1 VARSK
6 LDRVKDLPW
15 LMMLQA
21 GVIVGRR
28 WSALSE
34 KERAQLT
41 SILRE
46 SRGRRGNLSVKQR
59 YELRRLARKL
69 DLKGAGRELMLIR
82 AARRRLK
89 LR

>member
-1 VARSK
+1 MARSK

-21 GVIVGRR
+21 GVVVGRR

-34 KERAQLT
+34 RERAQLT
-41 SILRE
+41 RILRD

>member
-1 VARSK
+1 MARSK

-41 SILRE
+41 RILRD
-46 SRGRRGNLSVKQR
+46 SRGRKGNLSVKQR
-59 YELRRLARKL
+59 YELRRLAHKL

>member
-6 LDRVKDLPW
+6 LDQVKDLPW

-21 GVIVGRR
+21 GVVVARR

-34 KERAQLT
+34 KERAQLR
-41 SILRE
+41 SILRD
-46 SRGRRGNLSVKQR
+46 SRGRKGNLSAKQR

-69 DLKGAGRELMLIR
+69 DLKGAGRELLLIR

>member
-1 VARSK
+1 MAKSK
-6 LDRVKDLPW
+6 LDRVRDLPW

-41 SILRE
+41 RILRE

>member
-1 VARSK
+1 MAKSR

-15 LMMLQA
+15 LLMLQA

-28 WSALSE
+28 WSALTE

-41 SILRE
+41 RILRE

>member
-1 VARSK
+1 VAKSK

-21 GVIVGRR
+21 GVVVGRR

-34 KERAQLT
+34 KERAQLAR
-41 SILRE
+41 ILRD

-59 YELRRLARKL
+59 YELRRLAHKL
-69 DLKGAGRELMLIR
+69 DLKGAGRELMVIR

>member
-1 VARSK
+1 VAKSK
-6 LDRVKDLPW
+6 LDRVRDLPW

-41 SILRE
+41 RILRE

>member
-6 LDRVKDLPW
+6 LDRAKDLPW

-21 GVIVGRR
+21 GVVVGRR

-34 KERAQLT
+34 KERTQLVG
-41 SILRE
+41 ILRD
-46 SRGRRGNLSVKQR
+46 SRGRKGNLSVKQR

>member
-21 GVIVGRR
+21 GVIVGSR

-41 SILRE
+41 RILRD
-46 SRGRRGNLSVKQR
+46 SRGRTGNLSVKQR

>member
-1 VARSK
+1 VAKSK

-21 GVIVGRR
+21 GAILGRR

-41 SILRE
+41 RILRD
-46 SRGRRGNLSVKQR
+46 SRGRRSNLSVKQR
-59 YELRRLARKL
+59 YKLRRLARKL

>member
-1 VARSK
+1 MAKSK
-6 LDRVKDLPW
+6 LDRVRDLPW

-41 SILRE
+41 RILRE

-69 DLKGAGRELMLIR
+69 DLTGAGRELMLIR

>member
-1 VARSK
+1 VAKSK

-21 GVIVGRR
+21 GVILGRR

-34 KERAQLT
+34 KERAQLR
-41 SILRE
+41 SILRD

>member
-1 VARSK
+1 VAKSK
-6 LDRVKDLPW
+6 LDRVRDLPW

-41 SILRE
+41 RILRE

-69 DLKGAGRELMLIR
+69 DLTGAGRELMLIR

>member
-1 VARSK
+1 MARSK

-21 GVIVGRR
+21 GVVAGRR

-34 KERAQLT
+34 KERTQLFG
-41 SILRE
+41 ILRD
-46 SRGRRGNLSVKQR
+46 SRGRKGNLSVKQR
-59 YELRRLARKL
+59 YELHRLARKL
-69 DLKGAGRELMLIR
+69 DLKGAGRELLLIR